1 MMTRVI
7 GLIFILVLLVFGLS
21 FAVLNAEPAQ
31 INYYFGI
38 RQMPLSLVLVIA
50 FVVGALFGA
59 VINVGM
65 ILRLKRQ
72 IFRLRKEVRVSEKEV
87 KNLRALP
94 IKDKP

>member
-1 MMTRVI
+1 MTRVI

-50 FVVGALFGA
+50 FVIGALFGA

-72 IFRLRKEVRVSEKEV
+72 IFRLRKEVRVSEKA
-87 KNLRALP
+87 KKILKGTDAL
-94 IKDKP
+94 

>member
-1 MMTRVI
+1 MARVI
-7 GLIFILVLLVFGLS
+7 GLILILVLLVFGLS

-50 FVVGALFGA
+50 FVIGALFGA

-65 ILRLKRQ
+65 ILKLKRQ
-72 IFRLRKEVRVSEKEV
+72 IFRLRKEVRVTEKEV
-87 KNLRALP
+87 KSLRTLP
-94 IKDKP
+94 VKDKL

>member
-1 MMTRVI
+1 MTRVI
-7 GLIFILVLLVFGLS
+7 GLIFILVLLVFTLS
-21 FAVLNAEPAQ
+21 FAVLNAEPAK

-38 RQMPLSLVLVIA
+38 SQMPLSLVLVIA
-50 FVVGALFGA
+50 FVIGALFGA
-59 VINVGM
+59 VVNVGM

-94 IKDKP
+94 IKDKL